1 MLHQRPGSERG
12 RSSRFASLQEQ
23 IVVAAVRD
31 QSQMNWLFSLF
42 IFLTFHNTPFSSFLK
57 VDFAPLI

>member
-1 MLHQRPGSERG
+1 MREEGQADLLPCR
-12 RSSRFASLQEQ
+12 EQ

-42 IFLTFHNTPFSSFLK
+42 IFLTFHSTPFSSFLK